1 MRFLFAIAL
10 FFATLLTAPGLARA
24 QPVDLLLVLMV
35 DASGS
40 IDPEEFRF
48 QRDGYADAI
57 SDPRLVR
64 AIISGRRGSIA
75 VAFVEWGTPGGASTL
90 IDWRRIHDQ
99 ASAEAFA
106 DEISTAPRTPQ
117 SYNALGDGIVHSAN
131 LIQTSGIQAERAI
144 IDVSGDG
151 PDNRSRVPVTLARDA
166 AIANGITINA
176 LVVVKA
182 GSGTAGRADML
193 VDHYRNEVIGGP
205 GAFVVVARDYPDF
218 AAAIYSKLIREI
230 AENNGSAPSA
240 AEIAP

>member
-1 MRFLFAIAL
+1 MRFLLGIVLFLVATIA
-10 FFATLLTAPGLARA
+10 PARA

-48 QRDGYADAI
+48 QREGYADAI

-64 AIISGRRGSIA
+64 AITSGRRGAIA
-75 VAFVEWGTPGGASTL
+75 VAFVEWGTPGGARTL
-90 IDWRRIHDQ
+90 IDWRRIHD
-99 ASAEAFA
+99 ATSADAFA
-106 DEISTAPRTPQ
+106 DEIVNAPRTPQ
-117 SYNALGDGIVHSAN
+117 SYNAIGDGIVHSAE
-131 LIQTSGIQAERAI
+131 LIRSSGIPADRAL

-151 PDNRSRVPVTLARDA
+151 PDNRSRIPVIAARDA
-166 AIANGITINA
+166 AVANGITINA
-176 LVVVKA
+176 LVVVKD

-193 VDHYRNEVIGGP
+193 LDHFRNEVIGGP

-240 AEIAP
+240 AEAVR

>member
-1 MRFLFAIAL
+1 MRLLLAAVL
-10 FFATLLTAPGLARA
+10 LLAASLTAPSAARA

-64 AIISGRRGSIA
+64 AITSGRRGSIA

-106 DEISTAPRTPQ
+106 DEISNAPRTPQ

-166 AIANGITINA
+166 AIASGITINA

-230 AENNGSAPSA
+230 AENNGSRPSA
-240 AEIAP
+240 AEALP